1 MIDAK
6 KKLRLKT
13 NSKTPIEH
21 KKIPEIKEISKI
33 RKKRYR
39 NLFILFIFAIAVIT
53 TSYLKIHEDET
64 HELTKERVKK
74 FERAIKRIVFRRHNK
89 ENCEQYALIAVRSA
103 WFPLLKWGEA
113 VASDSILLN
122 EGEIWKYGKTCL
134 GELGRYP
141 GQIYYSDGKWFL
153 DNDKIRYLKQFK
165 GSEKECIIIERTK
178 IYNYPLLPE
187 CIKRKRKLIRPPGSK
202 NDN

>member
-53 TSYLKIHEDET
+53 TSYLKIHEDGI
-64 HELTKERVKK
+64 HELTEKRAKK
-74 FERAIKRIVFRRHNK
+74 FKKSIKRVEKRRHKK
-89 ENCEQYALIAVRSA
+89 ENCEQYALVAARSA
-103 WFPLLKWGEA
+103 
-113 VASDSILLN
+113 
-122 EGEIWKYGKTCL
+122 
-134 GELGRYP
+134 
-141 GQIYYSDGKWFL
+141 
-153 DNDKIRYLKQFK
+153 
-165 GSEKECIIIERTK
+165 
-178 IYNYPLLPE
+178 
-187 CIKRKRKLIRPPGSK
+187 
-202 NDN
+202 

>member
-1 MIDAK
+1 MIETK
-6 KKLRLKT
+6 KKLNLKKS
-13 NSKTPIEH
+13 SKTTIKI
-21 KKIPEIKEISKI
+21 KKIPEIEEISKI
-33 RKKRYR
+33 RKTSFRY
-39 NLFILFIFAIAVIT
+39 LFIFFIFAIAIIT
-53 TSYLKIHEDET
+53 TYLIIHEDET

-74 FERAIKRIVFRRHNK
+74 FEKAIRRIVFRRHNK
-89 ENCEQYALIAVRSA
+89 ENCEQYALVAVRSA
-103 WFPLLKWGEA
+103 WFPLLKWGEV

-141 GQIYYSDGKWFL
+141 GQIYYSDDKWLL
-153 DNDKIRYLKQFK
+153 DRRKIRYERQFI
-165 GSEKECIIIERTK
+165 GSEKECLIEERK
-178 IYNYPLLPE
+178 NIYNYPLLPE